1 MRSHLPQLTKRK
13 LCLSAA
19 HMPWHSE
26 QARNERSGDDDFIRG
41 SEQEKYD
48 WNAGQASSAGET
60 RQEAG
65 NRQVPPAGPQ
75 RRALGNGDV
84 RGQATSPAPLEFPQ
98 KTRRSPEPEAD
109 GKTLH
114 ARRGEV
120 RMPPALGWDPPV
132 EARGRPL
139 VLPCPAPW
147 GLCRLGA
154 ELGRVGFL

>member
-41 SEQEKYD
+41 SKQEKYD

-75 RRALGNGDV
+75 
-84 RGQATSPAPLEFPQ
+84 
-98 KTRRSPEPEAD
+98 
-109 GKTLH
+109 
-114 ARRGEV
+114 
-120 RMPPALGWDPPV
+120 
-132 EARGRPL
+132 
-139 VLPCPAPW
+139 
-147 GLCRLGA
+147 
-154 ELGRVGFL
+154 

>member
-1 MRSHLPQLTKRK
+1 MKLFQLRARKGGANLNEELAMRSHLPQLTKRK

-41 SEQEKYD
+41 SKQEKYD

-75 RRALGNGDV
+75 
-84 RGQATSPAPLEFPQ
+84 
-98 KTRRSPEPEAD
+98 
-109 GKTLH
+109 
-114 ARRGEV
+114 
-120 RMPPALGWDPPV
+120 
-132 EARGRPL
+132 
-139 VLPCPAPW
+139 
-147 GLCRLGA
+147 
-154 ELGRVGFL
+154 